1 MNIRFPMQQILAK
14 HILVALVFFT
24 GLALPLMAQDY
35 LPDKPKFQT
44 SLYDY
49 AGMLDKAD
57 ARALERKLIQYSDTT
72 STQIVVITV
81 NSLEGNDVAIYAT
94 ELAHKWGIGQQGKD
108 NGIVILVSK
117 NDRKVTIRTGYGVE
131 YLLTDALSRR
141 IIENVITPAFKEGNF
156 YGGLDRAADVIFEI
170 LSGEYQGQR
179 EPEEP
184 QGRFPAFL
192 IVLIFIIVMIILSN
206 RNRRGGGNNRGRKG
220 GFSLLDAIILSH
232 AGRGSFGGGGFG
244 RSGGGFGSGGG
255 GFGGGFGGGGFGGG
269 GASGGW

>member
-1 MNIRFPMQQILAK
+1 MQHILAK
-14 HILVALVFFT
+14 HLLVALVFFT
-24 GLALPLMAQDY
+24 GLAFPLMAQDY

-49 AGMLDKAD
+49 AGMLDKED

-81 NSLEGNDVAIYAT
+81 NSLEVNDVAIYAT

-117 NDRKVTIRTGYGVE
+117 SDRKVTIRTGYGVE

-192 IVLIFIIVMIILSN
+192 IVLIFIIVMVILSN

-255 GFGGGFGGGGFGGG
+255 GGFGGGFGGGGFGGG